1 MLAGAGFAAL
11 AAIYA
16 IAIPRLLHTQ
26 VPGGLV
32 LRSVD
37 LHGYFSAR
45 ELARASNFEAFLRVD
60 GVLALLAPVAALAVY
75 ARRGPALVRES
86 AAGRIGTGMLL
97 AMLGFAV
104 VWLAQL
110 PFAVAEL
117 WWERRYHVSRDGYID
132 FIVGNWIAL
141 GASFLFVCAAILV
154 VMALAAPLRR
164 SWWIAAT
171 PVFVAFVALQ
181 AFVTPY
187 LVPEQ
192 HPLRSPV
199 LLQTAA
205 SLKQAE
211 NLRGV
216 EIDVQSVRRFTTEP
230 NAASAGFGPTRRVI
244 LWDTLLGGRFTEPQ
258 LAVVL
263 GHELGH
269 LKRNHILKHVAWYA
283 LFALPIAFAVA
294 LATRRRGGMYEPTSV
309 PLALLVL
316 VVVRLVALPLQN
328 TVQRRYEAE
337 ADWISLQATRN
348 PGAARALFANLAITS
363 LAEPRPPGW
372 SQLLFDE
379 HPSIASR
386 IAMADA
392 WQRAHPL

>member
-1 MLAGAGFAAL
+1 VLAV
-11 AAIYA
+11 IYA
-16 IAIPRLLHTQ
+16 IAIPRLLRTQ

-32 LRSVD
+32 LHPID
-37 LHGYFSAR
+37 LHRYFSPHQ
-45 ELARASNFEAFLRVD
+45 LARASNFETFVRVD
-60 GVLALLAPVAALAVY
+60 ALLGLLAPVAALGVY

-110 PFAVAEL
+110 PFAIAQL
-117 WWERRYHVSRDGYID
+117 WWERRYHVSHDGYVGFVI
-132 FIVGNWIAL
+132 GNWIAL
-141 GASFLFVCAAILV
+141 GASFLFVCAAILI
-154 VMALAAPLRR
+154 VMGLAAPLRR

-192 HPLRSPV
+192 HPLRDRSLV
-199 LLQTAA
+199 QTAA
-205 SLKQAE
+205 RLKQAE
-211 NLRGV
+211 NVPGV
-216 EIDVQSVRRFTTEP
+216 PIDVQSVRRFTTEA
-230 NAASAGFGPTRRVI
+230 NAAAAGFGPTRRVI
-244 LWDTLLGGRFTEPQ
+244 IWDTLLGGRFTRPQ
-258 LAVVL
+258 VAAVL

-269 LKRNHILKHVAWYA
+269 LKRGHILKHIAWYA
-283 LFALPIAFAVA
+283 LFALPIALAVA
-294 LATRRRGGMYEPTSV
+294 LATRQRGGMYEPTSV

-316 VVVRLVALPLQN
+316 VIFQLAALPLRN

-337 ADWISLQATRN
+337 ADWISLQATRD
-348 PGAARALFANLAITS
+348 PDAARGLFANLAITGH
-363 LAEPRPPGW
+363 AQPQPPGW

-379 HPSIASR
+379 HPSIAAR

-392 WQRAHPL
+392 WQRMHALAR